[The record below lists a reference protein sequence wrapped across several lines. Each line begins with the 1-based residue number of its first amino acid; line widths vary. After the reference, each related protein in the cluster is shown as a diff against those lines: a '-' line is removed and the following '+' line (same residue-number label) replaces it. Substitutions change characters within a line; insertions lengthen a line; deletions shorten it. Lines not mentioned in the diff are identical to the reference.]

1 MERRKSQDSTQ
12 PEKFN
17 LELCWEQ
24 WEHLARGS
32 RTERERERGWQ
43 RVCVHHGNEKGPLNL
58 PLTTLKVPTKREIA
72 LNCVSTGA
80 LSNRVPCSILHS
92 IRHANAPLAV
102 VIILLRIVGRVVPR
116 STKFLIVLRSRDLA
130 FEDNSVFSGSY
141 FSQISKNRTFRMHWN
156 IID

>member
-1 MERRKSQDSTQ
+1 MERRKSRDSTQ

-32 RTERERERGWQ
+32 RAERGWQ

-80 LSNRVPCSILHS
+80 LSNRVPCSVLHS

-102 VIILLRIVGRVVPR
+102 VIILLRIVSRVVLR
-116 STKFLIVLRSRDLA
+116 SSKFLIVLRSRNPRIRGQLR
-130 FEDNSVFSGSY
+130 VQWLVC
-141 FSQISKNRTFRMHWN
+141 QIVKFFF
-156 IID
+156 